1 MGLYEDRVKRLHD
14 HVMAHEKRDEEVSGS
29 GELTNKQIMAIL
41 DEKGVEYDKRANKTT
56 LLALLESLPGTQNNS
71 EGAE

>member
-1 MGLYEDRVKRLHD
+1 MGLYEERVKRLHD
-14 HVMAHEKRDEEVSGS
+14 HVIAHEDTTGT

-41 DEKGVEYDKRANKTT
+41 DEKGIEYDKKSNKAT
-56 LLALLESLPGTQNNS
+56 LLTLFESVTGNQNNS